1 MNMQCR
7 GAKGRRKLRGF
18 SMLEVLV
25 SVLILSVGIL
35 GVVGLQAAALKA
47 NREALNQSSAS
58 RYGSEIIEMMKGN
71 PSVAAQTTAANN
83 PYLISY
89 RAAVDDLDTLAAQ
102 SANCF
107 NADCYTASDDA
118 ARQAIAQWQV
128 RDWLYRLNHEIPGTR
143 VEICFDESPYSNTGM
158 PEWDCSNSGSVVVV
172 KMGWTRRTL
181 NSAADTAQAF
191 DQASTPA
198 VVLPAAL

>member
-1 MNMQCR
+1 MNMHCR
-7 GAKGRRKLRGF
+7 GAPGQRRLRGF

-58 RYGSEIIEMMKGN
+58 RFGREIIELMKSN
-71 PSVAAQTTAANN
+71 PSVAAETSALNN
-83 PYLISY
+83 PFLISY

-102 SANCF
+102 TTNCF
-107 NADCYTASDDA
+107 TGDCSTASDDA
-118 ARQAIAQWQV
+118 ARQVLAQWQV

-143 VEICFDESPYSNTGM
+143 VVICFDDSPYSNTGM
-158 PEWDCSNSGSVVVV
+158 PEWDCSNTGSVLIV

-181 NSAADTAQAF
+181 NSAGGPAQAF
-191 DQASTPA
+191 DLASTPA